1 MTISLDCDAH
11 GRPPVDNLRVSL
23 TSACDLRCTFCHQEG
38 MAACG
43 RSMTTQEV
51 VTICKTAARVGVR
64 YLKFTGGEPLLR
76 PDVVEIVRAT
86 SSWFED
92 ASLVTNGRRLEMLAK
107 PLKLAGLTR
116 VNVSLHTLDPA
127 RYERLTGGSIH
138 PALRGIA
145 AAVRAGFEPVKVNVV
160 VTPMNAHEIDDLIQW
175 SVREQVQLQLIEIH
189 APPGSPE
196 HILEQ
201 RVPLDLIET
210 RLRSVAS
217 RVEKSHMHDRARYVL
232 DGTTVEVTRPE
243 GSASFCSSCTRLRLT
258 HDGYLK
264 PCLMRAD
271 NQVDIIGPMRDGAG
285 EEDLA
290 KLFREAASRR
300 TPYWVGP
307 RAQPVRA
314 PPQLDRRVASTG
326 AMEHA

>member
-1 MTISLDCDAH
+1 MPPGPPSWCSSLLSDVH
-11 GRPPVDNLRVSL
+11 GQRAVDNLRVSL

-38 MAACG
+38 ATARG
-43 RSMTTQEV
+43 RAMTTQEV
-51 VTICKTAARVGVR
+51 ITICETAARLGVR

-76 PDVVEIVRAT
+76 PDFVEIVRAT

-92 ASLVTNGRRLEMLAK
+92 VSLVTNGQCLDSLAQ
-107 PLKLAGLTR
+107 PLREAGLMR
-116 VNVSLHTLDPA
+116 LNVSLHTLNPTTYA
-127 RYERLTGGSIH
+127 QLTGGSID

-160 VTPMNAHEIDDLIQW
+160 VTPRNAHEIDDLIKW
-175 SVREQVQLQLIEIH
+175 SVRQQVQLQLIEIH

-201 RVPLDLIET
+201 RVLLDLIEV
-210 RLRSVAS
+210 RLRGLAS
-217 RVEKSHMHDRARYVL
+217 RVEKSQMHDRARYVL

-243 GSASFCSSCTRLRLT
+243 GNASFCSSCTRLRLT

-271 NQVDIIGPMRDGAG
+271 NHVDIIGALREGAG
-285 EEDLA
+285 ENDLA

-300 TPYWVGP
+300 APYWIEP
-307 RAQPVRA
+307 ARLPA
-314 PPQLDRRVASTG
+314 
-326 AMEHA
+326 